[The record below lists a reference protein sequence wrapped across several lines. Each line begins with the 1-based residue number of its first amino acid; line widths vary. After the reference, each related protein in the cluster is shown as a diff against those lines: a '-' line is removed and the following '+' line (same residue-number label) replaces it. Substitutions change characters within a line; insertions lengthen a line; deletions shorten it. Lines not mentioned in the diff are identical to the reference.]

1 MCRRLG
7 LDEMAPCVMRAAAQL
22 VHDRVEPRAQDDETR
37 HRWHPQQGKSPD
49 KGDVRQRIA

>member
-22 VHDRVEPRAQDDETR
+22 VHDSPEQRAQDEETR
-37 HRWHPQQGKSPD
+37 HRWHQQHGIPPD
-49 KGDVRQRIA
+49 KGDVRERIA

>member
-22 VHDRVEPRAQDDETR
+22 VHDRVEPRAHDDETR